1 MTQVQLDRHPF
12 AKHIFYKGIYT
23 HNSVGYPFTL
33 TVEESENSVQ
43 PAILVEFDVEAR
55 LRPFDYGKASK
66 EILAIY
72 LPDGN
77 QEAKN

>member
-1 MTQVQLDRHPF
+1 MTQVNLEKHPF

-23 HNSVGYPFTL
+23 HNSIGYSFTL

-43 PAILVEFDVEAR
+43 PAIMIEFDVESR

-72 LPDGN
+72 LPKEN
-77 QEAKN
+77 ENKN